1 MRNFLGRILGF
12 ESPLLQ
18 LETRIAVLVQQ
29 EITHQAL
36 LAVRDAQVREAQS
49 FVREREAT
57 VRERE
62 SVVREREATIELLKA
77 FPPNTDTGT
86 WQGGAWQGI
95 TPIAQSDDLEATILA
110 VLPQLDGWCTPRK
123 ALWLAGLIQNNN
135 IRRIGEIGVYGGRSL
150 IPMALAARGVP
161 GASVYAI
168 EPWDNSVAVEHA
180 TDAGNDQWWR
190 EVDLGMIKQKF
201 ITAVLSYGLSEIMK
215 IVELPSNDA
224 RTAFTAAAKFDL
236 LHIDGSHAEPQALA
250 DVMDWLPLVAPG
262 GIIVL
267 DDIGWTSVGK
277 ARDYLR
283 AQCTIIE
290 EVEEEDK
297 CSYGA
302 YRAPGAK
309 QAAYTAAQQHEMA

>member
-18 LETRIAVLVQQ
+18 LETRVAVLVQQ

-62 SVVREREATIELLKA
+62 TTIELLKA
-77 FPPNTDTGT
+77 FPANIDTNT
-86 WQGGAWQGI
+86 WHGI
-95 TPIAQSDDLEATILA
+95 TPIAQSEDLEAAILA

-123 ALWLAGLIQNNN
+123 ALWLAGLIQNNS

-150 IPMALAARGVP
+150 IPMALAARGVA
-161 GASVYAI
+161 GSSVYAI
-168 EPWDNSVAVEHA
+168 EPWDNGVAVEHA
-180 TDAGNDQWWR
+180 TNAGNDQWWR

-201 ITAVLSYGLSEIMK
+201 ITAVLSCGLSEIVK

-224 RTAFTAAAKFDL
+224 RIAFTTATKFDL

-283 AQCTIIE
+283 TECTIIE
-290 EVEEEDK
+290 EVEEEDQ

-309 QAAYTAAQQHEMA
+309 QNSTQSMHTAAPQHEMA

>member
-18 LETRIAVLVQQ
+18 LETRVAVLMQQ

-57 VRERE
+57 LRERE
-62 SVVREREATIELLKA
+62 SVVRERETTIELLKA
-77 FPPNTDTGT
+77 FPANTDTGT
-86 WQGGAWQGI
+86 WQGI
-95 TPIAQSDDLEATILA
+95 TPIAQNMDLEATILA

-123 ALWLAGLIQNNN
+123 ALWLAGLIQNNS

-150 IPMALAARGVP
+150 IPMALAARGVA

-180 TDAGNDQWWR
+180 TNAGNDQWWR

-201 ITAVLSYGLSEIMK
+201 ITAVLSYGLSEIVK
-215 IVELPSNDA
+215 IIELPSNHA
-224 RTAFTAAAKFDL
+224 RITFTAATKFDL

-267 DDIGWTSVGK
+267 DDIGWKSVAK

-283 AQCTIIE
+283 TQCTVIE

-302 YRAPGAK
+302 YRTLGIEQTAH
-309 QAAYTAAQQHEMA
+309 TAAPQHEMA

>member
-18 LETRIAVLVQQ
+18 LETRVAVLMQQ

-62 SVVREREATIELLKA
+62 SVVRERETTIELLKA
-77 FPPNTDTGT
+77 FPASSDTGT
-86 WQGGAWQGI
+86 WQGGASHGI
-95 TPIAQSDDLEATILA
+95 TPIAQSEDLEATILA
-110 VLPQLDGWCTPRK
+110 ILPQLDGWCTPRK
-123 ALWLAGLIQNNN
+123 ALWLAGLIQNNS

-150 IPMALAARGVP
+150 IPMALAARGVA

-168 EPWDNSVAVEHA
+168 EPWDNGVAVEHA
-180 TDAGNDQWWR
+180 TNAGNDQWWR
-190 EVDLGMIKQKF
+190 EVDLAGIKQKF
-201 ITAVLSYGLSEIMK
+201 ITALLACNLTGIVK
-215 IVELPSNDA
+215 IAELPSNDA
-224 RTAFTAAAKFDL
+224 RIAFAAGGTRFDL

-250 DVMDWLPLVAPG
+250 DVMNWLPLVAPG
-262 GIIVL
+262 GIIIL
-267 DDIGWTSVGK
+267 DDIGWETVAK
-277 ARDYLR
+277 ARDFLR
-283 AQCTIIE
+283 AQCTIVE
-290 EVEEEDK
+290 EVEENAQ

-302 YRAPGAK
+302 YRTPGAL
-309 QAAYTAAQQHEMA
+309 Q